1 MEVVAFSKK
10 IANFDSTFALCH
22 LIMHK
27 PLLLKNVVTLN
38 TKQRKLCVLF
48 ETTDLVHFTPPFD
61 PNAYNE
67 TYLGLQRPI

>member
-1 MEVVAFSKK
+1 
-10 IANFDSTFALCH
+10 
-22 LIMHK
+22 MHK

-48 ETTDLVHFTPPFD
+48 ETTDLVRFTPPFD